1 MNNQSLYMEN
11 YGNVN
16 RDRDFESRNLTS
28 HITPSQPQSFQ
39 NAHRDVEFVPGSN
52 SSLYT
57 GSGYYG
63 NNNNAYSNNQNFA
76 NNQMRYDE
84 GNPYARMGSF
94 GSNQNISRSGKNL
107 GSNSPTPNII
117 AEPSQQSQ
125 QYRHARRIYLGGIPP
140 NYADEEALKNF
151 LNHVISKGLGEEND
165 HSYVVSIYINQ
176 KKCFAFVELKSVEL
190 ATACLDLDGIIYKKV
205 ILKVLRAKEYQPEL
219 LPPTFLVKSV
229 RFDLTSFAFGCPA
242 TPVYNPVSTETKD
255 FQDAKLDSIIQFSN
269 LSAVARGSVVVV
281 GFPFDDNAILGR
293 GKVVAPQGIM
303 SRGMPPTAGSSIAPK
318 SFRNSVHKSKYGI
331 VDNPEYAI
339 DLSVTKMFDVG
350 DVLGGKNS
358 EETKLNLTATVTE
371 LIARGGIPFV
381 IGGSVEQ
388 VFYNAM
394 GLVAG
399 INSTNVGVLCISAQ
413 LDSRLLDDPK
423 FCPQKV
429 SGPPSCEGRYVRF
442 AAQGSQ
448 CTSEVAQYI
457 GERGGQ
463 VIWYGKHLRNPAS
476 KSTAA
481 YQFKKVLSALSV
493 TSATG
498 PNRPV
503 YVSLDVGAMSA
514 SAIPQVFTSNSPVGL
529 TVDEVLDMAMIAGAN
544 PNVVL
549 FDVVE
554 FVPTA
559 EDSRYNLF
567 LAELY
572 YKFCLGVASRAYIQ
586 TAETLSSGYTSPP
599 AGSIN
604 PATTFEESKSVSNSS
619 MSSLAKMSLKTTSS

>member
-1 MNNQSLYMEN
+1 MEN
-11 YGNVN
+11 YGNGN
-16 RDRDFESRNLTS
+16 IISRDRDRDYESRNLTS

-39 NAHRDVEFVPGSN
+39 NPHRDVEFIPGSN

-57 GSGYYG
+57 GPVGNGYYG
-63 NNNNAYSNNQNFA
+63 NNNSAYSGNINNNQSFS
-76 NNQMRYDE
+76 NNQMRYDD
-84 GNPYARMGSF
+84 GNPYARMGNFSS
-94 GSNQNISRSGKNL
+94 GQMSRSGKNL

-117 AEPSQQSQ
+117 SEPSQQSQ

-219 LPPTFLVKSV
+219 LPPSFLVKSV

-281 GFPFDDNAILGR
+281 GFPFDDNAIPGR
-293 GKVVAPQGIM
+293 GKTITPQGMM
-303 SRGMPPTAGSSIAPK
+303 SRGMPLPVGSSIAPK

-388 VFYNAM
+388 VYYNAM

-423 FCPQKV
+423 FCPPKV
-429 SGPPSCEGRYVRF
+429 AQPGPPSCEGRYIRF
-442 AAQGSQ
+442 AAQVRKFITQ
-448 CTSEVAQYI
+448 EVSEIKNIYHDNFAI
-457 GERGGQ
+457 
-463 VIWYGKHLRNPAS
+463 
-476 KSTAA
+476 
-481 YQFKKVLSALSV
+481 LS
-493 TSATG
+493 
-498 PNRPV
+498 
-503 YVSLDVGAMSA
+503 
-514 SAIPQVFTSNSPVGL
+514 VGL
-529 TVDEVLDMAMIAGAN
+529 TMYFRSCSVHRRPWRSSYLVWQA
-544 PNVVL
+544 
-549 FDVVE
+549 
-554 FVPTA
+554 
-559 EDSRYNLF
+559 
-567 LAELY
+567 LA
-572 YKFCLGVASRAYIQ
+572 
-586 TAETLSSGYTSPP
+586 
-599 AGSIN
+599 
-604 PATTFEESKSVSNSS
+604 
-619 MSSLAKMSLKTTSS
+619 

>member
-1 MNNQSLYMEN
+1 MMNNQSLYMEN

-57 GSGYYG
+57 GPGYYG

-293 GKVVAPQGIM
+293 GKVVVPQGIM

-442 AAQGSQ
+442 AAQVSYMY
-448 CTSEVAQYI
+448 CNN
-457 GERGGQ
+457 
-463 VIWYGKHLRNPAS
+463 RNAC
-476 KSTAA
+476 
-481 YQFKKVLSALSV
+481 Q
-493 TSATG
+493 
-498 PNRPV
+498 
-503 YVSLDVGAMSA
+503 
-514 SAIPQVFTSNSPVGL
+514 I
-529 TVDEVLDMAMIAGAN
+529 
-544 PNVVL
+544 
-549 FDVVE
+549 
-554 FVPTA
+554 
-559 EDSRYNLF
+559 
-567 LAELY
+567 
-572 YKFCLGVASRAYIQ
+572 
-586 TAETLSSGYTSPP
+586 
-599 AGSIN
+599 
-604 PATTFEESKSVSNSS
+604 
-619 MSSLAKMSLKTTSS
+619 